1 MNVPELQIS
10 EWPWNHIWRV
20 KIPYKVACFTWLLA
34 NEAALTHER
43 KCDKERNNFMVTVL
57 GIMLRLLVIYFY
69 PAKSQISHGGFL
81 SISKASRGQCL
92 ERLLIL
98 YLAGRKLELGQGIET
113 NGGSIPPLYGGLS
126 GKKEM

>member
-43 KCDKERNNFMVTVL
+43 KCDKESNNFMVTVL
-57 GIMLRLLVIYFY
+57 GMMLRLLVIYFY

-81 SISKASRGQCL
+81 SISKAFHGQCL
-92 ERLLIL
+92 ERLLTL
-98 YLAGRKLELGQGIET
+98 FSGRRKLELGQEIGID
-113 NGGSIPPLYGGLS
+113 G
-126 GKKEM
+126 

>member
-1 MNVPELQIS
+1 MEGNVP
-10 EWPWNHIWRV
+10 
-20 KIPYKVACFTWLLA
+20 YKAAYFTWLLA
-34 NEAALTHER
+34 NEAVLTYER
-43 KCDKERNNFMVTVL
+43 KCDKERNNFMVML
-57 GIMLRLLVIYFY
+57 GMRLRLLVIYFY

-81 SISKASRGQCL
+81 SISEASRGQCL

-98 YLAGRKLELGQGIET
+98 YLSGRKLELGKGIET